1 MDSPEPKNV
10 YCQSRSTPTNS
21 ALICHSRFAFCCLL
35 APGEDASMSL
45 MGKLTPGETV
55 TVEERFDFVEATLQ
69 GYTEVHDDCGLEFV
83 SCMFPAFDDRY
94 NENALRK

>member
-1 MDSPEPKNV
+1 
-10 YCQSRSTPTNS
+10 
-21 ALICHSRFAFCCLL
+21 
-35 APGEDASMSL
+35 